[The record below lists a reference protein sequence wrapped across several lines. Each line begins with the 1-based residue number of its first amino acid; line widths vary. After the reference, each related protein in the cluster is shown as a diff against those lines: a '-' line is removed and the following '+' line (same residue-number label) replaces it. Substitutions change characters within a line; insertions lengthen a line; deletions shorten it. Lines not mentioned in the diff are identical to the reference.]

1 MLSNTHSPKDLRSK
15 VLTKNNEYLKK
26 ISNDTNDSSEF
37 TELVTEEI
45 IENKNM
51 EYIPHSSKD
60 TTWLQK
66 KWGFIIGTLGVNIAF
81 IFLVIFTKA
90 SAYLMIPFI
99 TLSHVKDVIFVV
111 ISIVARVFRIEKKN
125 WGKKVPLIKGSSLKM
140 ASIVTCYTE
149 KYETVLETCVSLF
162 ASAEK
167 TKEYIDINV
176 KNVVIC
182 VCDGRLVGQEN
193 SEPLGDSF
201 RKLMTP
207 TQKPIFRKYVTWKNQ
222 TAIAMINIGY
232 LHDPSRIFIL
242 IVKSKNHGKKDG
254 LILAKKVIS
263 DINSSKDKYSSHP
276 DLTYN
281 ESDKTLDN
289 TDNTS
294 NNPLIKYTFCCDADT
309 AIDVNAIPICIKNM
323 ESYPEL
329 DASVCLLRVMFHK
342 KSFFWDPMQHFQYF
356 NSQFVRR
363 GTESFFGKVTCLS
376 GSGNMCRVSSSAY
389 KYANYHYEKY
399 PKTTSMMDVV
409 PKMIGTDR
417 RYTTLMLKESKKTK
431 LAMLPKSYV
440 YTETPQDFLTYISQR
455 KRWGTNSFSNSLVN
469 IASRNFPW
477 YLKISALVDLFRIL
491 SSYFRIVSYIW
502 FWVYIYQV
510 ELASVYFVL
519 ATIAIVY
526 LYAFTIIA
534 VYGDKRLVLLYG
546 FVLNKLT
553 SPIFTALI
561 FTEILFR
568 FDDFNWGMT
577 QKIKSDQ
584 EDLTNLFGP
593 DVNAKFGKKKSYTHN
608 VNNTDYYI
616 DDVSD
621 SQLSEIVIDGGDG
634 KENGK
639 KNQLK
644 SLGKPYRN
652 LRKTKGLKWI
662 DKRFYDDREELSSEI
677 PEACINNYNNN
688 FIDADVLLSES
699 DMSMSDTSEVGW
711 DTNSN
716 NETGTP
722 MIEIEGENGTIL
734 IPPPPPPPPGPGS
747 DLLVKTKDGPKTK
760 RLHWK
765 SVNRHNAKA
774 TFWENSGYIHFSLNE
789 DEMFELFQET
799 KNLLTQNTKDDP
811 KNAGLVEFHKMHLTG
826 VIFKKFKWKVKDIV
840 TDIVNCKLDDDA
852 IAALMTVFP
861 LGINELK
868 TLENY
873 DKKTNKKKLST
884 PERFFLS
891 IYRNVN
897 VNTRERLECCA
908 FKNNLSVLLTDIR
921 RHTSVIR
928 KACSSIKKSKKFA
941 SILRIIYKL
950 GSILNK
956 DSYLENAAGFT
967 LDVLPNMKDTK
978 TKNGENLL
986 EYLIKSIMKQK
997 PKLLNFSREI
1007 KYVSSASKI
1016 SLGAINQLWDF
1027 IDTNMAL
1034 TRSEVKRTTSDNA
1047 NNDIEK
1053 RNNSI
1058 FSTIFTEFLNNAEE
1072 LVNIENKFMKMCF
1085 REFKDT
1091 LLFYGEDREK
1101 IDTITTEIFFG
1112 NIVKF
1117 MDDFDNV
1124 VKKHKKKKNSKSNTQ
1139 LVTK

>member
-1 MLSNTHSPKDLRSK
+1 
-15 VLTKNNEYLKK
+15 
-26 ISNDTNDSSEF
+26 
-37 TELVTEEI
+37 
-45 IENKNM
+45 
-51 EYIPHSSKD
+51 
-60 TTWLQK
+60 
-66 KWGFIIGTLGVNIAF
+66 
-81 IFLVIFTKA
+81 
-90 SAYLMIPFI
+90 
-99 TLSHVKDVIFVV
+99 
-111 ISIVARVFRIEKKN
+111 
-125 WGKKVPLIKGSSLKM
+125 
-140 ASIVTCYTE
+140 
-149 KYETVLETCVSLF
+149 
-162 ASAEK
+162 
-167 TKEYIDINV
+167 
-176 KNVVIC
+176 
-182 VCDGRLVGQEN
+182 
-193 SEPLGDSF
+193 
-201 RKLMTP
+201 MTP

-232 LHDPSRIFIL
+232 LHDPNRIFVL

-254 LILAKKVIS
+254 LILAKKVIN
-263 DINSSKDKYSSHP
+263 DINCAKDKYSIHP
-276 DLTYN
+276 ELRREN
-281 ESDKTLDN
+281 VNVE
-289 TDNTS
+289 
-294 NNPLIKYTFCCDADT
+294 NPIIKYTFCCDADT

-376 GSGNMCRVSSSAY
+376 GSGNMCRVSSPAY

-526 LYAFTIIA
+526 LYAFVIIA

-546 FVLNKLT
+546 FLLNKLT

-584 EDLTNLFGP
+584 ENDLTNLFGP
-593 DVNAKFGKKKSYTHN
+593 DVKAKFGKKRSNATS
-608 VNNTDYYI
+608 VNYYV
-616 DDVSD
+616 DDLSE
-621 SQLSEIVIDGGDG
+621 SQLSEIIIDGGEED
-634 KENGK
+634 NK
-639 KNQLK
+639 KQQLK

-662 DKRFYDDREELSSEI
+662 DKRFYDDREELNSSSAEI
-677 PEACINNYNNN
+677 PKECISNYCN
-688 FIDADVLLSES
+688 IDDVLLTESEHS
-699 DMSMSDTSEVGW
+699 ISDTSEIGW
-711 DTNSN
+711 DTNLN
-716 NETGTP
+716 NEDIQP
-722 MIEIEGENGTIL
+722 MIEAEGENGTFL
-734 IPPPPPPPPGPGS
+734 IPPPPPPPGS
-747 DLLVKTKDGPKTK
+747 IELSSKSKGPKTK

-765 SVNRHNAKA
+765 SVNRNNTKA

-789 DEMFELFQET
+789 TEMFELFQENNSSLQNA
-799 KNLLTQNTKDDP
+799 KNDVKDS
-811 KNAGLVEFHKMHLTG
+811 GLVEFHKMHLAG
-826 VIFKKFKWKVKDIV
+826 VIFKKFKWNVNDIV
-840 TDIVNCKLDDDA
+840 TDIIKCKLNDDA
-852 IAALMTVFP
+852 IAALMTLFP
-861 LGINELK
+861 LSTNELK
-868 TLENY
+868 TLGNY
-873 DKKTNKKKLST
+873 DKTKEKNKKLSV
-884 PERFFLS
+884 PENFFLS
-891 IYRNVN
+891 IFKNVN

-921 RHTSVIR
+921 HHTSVIR
-928 KACSSIKKSKKFA
+928 KACSSMRKSKKFA

-967 LDVLPNMKDTK
+967 LDILPNMKDTRTK
-978 TKNGENLL
+978 TGENLL
-986 EYLIKSIMKQK
+986 EYLIKSIAKQK
-997 PKLLNFSREI
+997 PKLLTFSREI
-1007 KYVSSASKI
+1007 KYVTSASKVSI
-1016 SLGAINQLWDF
+1016 GAINQLWGF
-1027 IDTNMAL
+1027 IDTNMVL
-1034 TRSEVKRTTSDNA
+1034 TRSEVNRTTNGDAINDN
-1047 NNDIEK
+1047 EK
-1053 RNNSI
+1053 RNNAI
-1058 FSTIFTEFLNNAEE
+1058 FSDLFSEFLTNAEQ
-1072 LVNIENKFMKMCF
+1072 LVEIEDKFMKSCF
-1085 REFKDT
+1085 KEFKET

-1117 MDDFDNV
+1117 INDFDNV
-1124 VKKHKKKKNSKSNTQ
+1124 VKKYKKKTSSAQSNTK
-1139 LVTK
+1139 LVNK